1 LEKGDLLGLSEL
13 IDSADLVVV
22 GSGFFGLTI
31 AERSAAHGL
40 KVLVI
45 EKRDHIGGNA
55 YSYLDGYTGVEV
67 HKYGSHLFHTSSE
80 TVWEYVNRFTAFNSY
95 RHSVFAQHANK
106 IYSMPI
112 NLSTICNFFGKAFSP
127 TEAKLLIESQVSHL
141 KGSIPSNF
149 EEKAISLVGKPL
161 YEAFYFG
168 YTSKQWGMDPSE
180 LPAEIVNRLP
190 VRFDFNGRYFSDT
203 WEGLPLKGYANWFAE
218 MVKSPNIQIA
228 LSTDFF
234 EIKSQ
239 IGPSKLVVYTGAID
253 KFFDY
258 KHGLL
263 GWRTLDFEIESL
275 ECDDFQG
282 TSVMNYS
289 DLTTPY
295 TRIHEFKHL
304 HPERDH
310 KFGVTT
316 IMKEFSRV
324 GTRAD
329 DPYYPINSSVDR
341 QALLKY
347 RERAKEEINYIF
359 GGRLGSY
366 QYLDMHMAIASA
378 LQIFENEIR
387 PRMDLK

>member
-1 LEKGDLLGLSEL
+1 
-13 IDSADLVVV
+13 
-22 GSGFFGLTI
+22 
-31 AERSAAHGL
+31 
-40 KVLVI
+40 
-45 EKRDHIGGNA
+45 
-55 YSYLDGYTGVEV
+55 
-67 HKYGSHLFHTSSE
+67 
-80 TVWEYVNRFTAFNSY
+80 
-95 RHSVFAQHANK
+95 
-106 IYSMPI
+106 
-112 NLSTICNFFGKAFSP
+112 
-127 TEAKLLIESQVSHL
+127 
-141 KGSIPSNF
+141 
-149 EEKAISLVGKPL
+149 
-161 YEAFYFG
+161 
-168 YTSKQWGMDPSE
+168 
-180 LPAEIVNRLP
+180 
-190 VRFDFNGRYFSDT
+190 
-203 WEGLPLKGYANWFAE
+203 
-218 MVKSPNIQIA
+218 
-228 LSTDFF
+228 
-234 EIKSQ
+234 
-239 IGPSKLVVYTGAID
+239 
-253 KFFDY
+253 
-258 KHGLL
+258 LL